1 MKQKPSLGQG
11 QVPRKKILNLLS
23 QENVNRVARYRKA
36 VLQSR
41 VAQRRGERK
50 FKKASSSYGSREKK
64 HGKLNFAG

>member
-1 MKQKPSLGQG
+1 MKQELSLGQG
-11 QVPRKKILNLLS
+11 QVPRKRTLNLLS

-50 FKKASSSYGSREKK
+50 FKNASNSYGSREKK
-64 HGKLNFAG
+64 LGKLNFAE